1 MKFPIYVA
9 AIMTMVIS
17 NDAFLPLSVVPRGM
31 FPRGYQIPV
40 QMSLN
45 EEQSNSPQNMAEMAE
60 QMKRMTTEDLDDMI
74 NQVNSMPEAQRLQL
88 KSMGMDPDM
97 MLQSMKV
104 MRDNPG
110 VRESAQKMMEKMSP
124 EELLEQS
131 RLSQEQMKNMSK
143 EQLESA
149 ARVVNSMS
157 AEQIDEAAS
166 NLATGFTNEVVDAV
180 VEKKSSSSP
189 EDKKEVPFEGSAQDP
204 AVIGT

>member
-1 MKFPIYVA
+1 MKFSLYVA